1 MTAVHNLGLPASE
14 RAKLVPARPGVR
26 AATEA
31 DVVRAQSAAEAPVHA
46 GNRPRSAAHLSGFA
60 RA

>member
-31 DVVRAQSAAEAPVHA
+31 DVVRAAAAEAPVHA

>member
-14 RAKLVPARPGVR
+14 RAKLVPARPGARTATGADIVR
-26 AATEA
+26 AA
-31 DVVRAQSAAEAPVHA
+31 AAEAPAHA
-46 GNRPRSAAHLSGFA
+46 DNRPRAAHLSGFA

>member
-14 RAKLVPARPGVR
+14 RAKLVPARPGAR

-31 DVVRAQSAAEAPVHA
+31 DVVRAAAAEAHVHA